1 MQQTTPPKT
10 ASTPLLRRIRRRLS
24 GIGVT
29 MFGAFFA
36 ITMMSVV
43 AGVVAWTSFADIR
56 DRFSSVAAESLPTMT
71 DALTLQVEGSSL
83 SASIEVL
90 AGVRTEEER
99 ATLSQKLSVD
109 AVRFRAKL
117 NDLNKKLEAEG
128 KDKIPEEV
136 VAEMHSNLLAV
147 SERIKTTLLLRK
159 QQKEMLVMITAAHDA
174 LVQILAS
181 HAGKRFNEV
190 LAATNNIQ
198 YLPSATAADQIL
210 TGVTET
216 AALSKSEADANRM
229 LAILEAV
236 NQTTDPELLTSQE
249 VDFSAIA
256 LSLEKGITN
265 QRDPVTKEATR
276 KKFDVLREYGPG
288 AIGLFEQ
295 KSRELSAA
303 QDVAGAL
310 DRTRE
315 LMDSL
320 SNEIRRVV
328 SSSRGQVAA
337 DQRAVERS
345 VESGNQLI
353 IAIILISLAFS
364 ASIVWFYVLRRV
376 ARPLK
381 QMAAAVGKL
390 AGGDQTVVVPG
401 ENRPDEIGD
410 LAKALRVIR
419 STGVR
424 AARSQTALDNAS
436 SATLTTDLQGNVNY
450 VNQAARAYFQ
460 RHESDMRSAA
470 ADFRAGN
477 LEGLDL
483 ATLLGGSEGLR
494 VHLKDLAAGHHERIV
509 IGKRHVN
516 VILNPVVG
524 ASGDRLGA
532 VIEWM
537 DVTEAMSEREA
548 EQRFQ
553 ADLAAF
559 VDAAAAGDLSRRVEL
574 AGRTGLMLKL
584 GEGMNRW
591 ADAVSKA
598 LNEVVEMM
606 SALAQGDLTKR
617 IDGDYRGELQRLK
630 DDSNATAE
638 KLAAIVGST
647 VRGMTVIKDATVQ
660 LTAGS
665 QDLSSRTEEQVS
677 SLEEMAAAIRQ
688 MSATVRQNAENAQT
702 ANQLMVAART
712 AAENGGQVAQ
722 SAVEA
727 VAMIQDSA
735 NRIADIVGLIEEIAF
750 QTNLLALN
758 AAVEAA
764 RAGDAGRGFAV
775 VAAEVRALAG
785 RAGQASKEIKGLI
798 SSSGT
803 HVTRGVDLVNKAGHS
818 LSDIVTSVKRVAE
831 IVSEIAAASR
841 EQSDGVQQVDAS
853 VNEMETVTQ
862 KNAAMVEESNAAL
875 NAVDRQIDGL
885 LDVVSIF
892 DTGQV
897 PRARRSD
904 ARDRQ
909 QNLAERL
916 SEAG

>member
-56 DRFSSVAAESLPTMT
+56 ARFSSVAAESLPTMT

-99 ATLSQKLSVD
+99 AALSQKLSVD

-117 NDLNKKLEAEG
+117 NDLNKRLEAEG
-128 KDKIPEEV
+128 KNKIPEEL
-136 VAEMHSNLLAV
+136 VADMHSNLLSV
-147 SERIKTTLLLRK
+147 SERIKAMLLLRK
-159 QQKEMLVMITAAHDA
+159 QQKDMLVMINAAHDA
-174 LVQILAS
+174 LVQILSS

-190 LAATNNIQ
+190 MAATGNMQ
-198 YLPSATAADQIL
+198 YMPDAASQIL
-210 TGVTET
+210 AGVTET
-216 AALSKSEADANRM
+216 AALSRSEADANRM
-229 LAILEAV
+229 LALLEAV
-236 NQTTDPELLTSQE
+236 SQTTDVEMLTSQE

-256 LSLEKGITN
+256 LALEKAITN
-265 QRDPVTKEATR
+265 QRDLVTKAATR
-276 KKFDVLREYGPG
+276 QKFDVLREYGPG
-288 AIGLFEQ
+288 TTGLFEQ
-295 KSRELSAA
+295 KSRELAA
-303 QDVAGAL
+303 ANDVAGAL
-310 DRTRE
+310 NRTRE

-337 DQRAVERS
+337 DQRGVERS
-345 VESGNQLI
+345 VENGNQLI
-353 IAIILISLAFS
+353 VTIILISLAFS

-436 SATLTTDLQGNVNY
+436 SATLTTDLQGKVNY
-450 VNQAARAYFQ
+450 ANQAARTYFQ
-460 RHESDMRSAA
+460 RHENEMRSAA
-470 ADFRAGN
+470 ADFRAAN

-494 VHLKDLAAGHHERIV
+494 VHLADLATGHQERIV

-524 ASGDRLGA
+524 VSGDRLGA

-574 AGRTGLMLKL
+574 SGRTGLMLKL

-598 LNEVVEMM
+598 LKEVVEMM

-630 DDSNATAE
+630 DDSNVTAE

-647 VRGMTVIKDATVQ
+647 VQGMTVIKDATVQ

-702 ANQLMVAART
+702 ANQLMVAARS
-712 AAENGGQVAQ
+712 AAESGGQVAQ

-785 RAGQASKEIKGLI
+785 RAGQASKEIKSLI

-885 LDVVSIF
+885 LEVVSIF
-892 DTGQV
+892 DTGQA
-897 PRARRSD
+897 PRSRRSD

-909 QNLAERL
+909 QDLAERL
-916 SEAG
+916 SEVG

>member
-1 MQQTTPPKT
+1 
-10 ASTPLLRRIRRRLS
+10 
-24 GIGVT
+24 
-29 MFGAFFA
+29 
-36 ITMMSVV
+36 
-43 AGVVAWTSFADIR
+43 
-56 DRFSSVAAESLPTMT
+56 
-71 DALTLQVEGSSL
+71 
-83 SASIEVL
+83 
-90 AGVRTEEER
+90 
-99 ATLSQKLSVD
+99 
-109 AVRFRAKL
+109 
-117 NDLNKKLEAEG
+117 
-128 KDKIPEEV
+128 
-136 VAEMHSNLLAV
+136 
-147 SERIKTTLLLRK
+147 
-159 QQKEMLVMITAAHDA
+159 
-174 LVQILAS
+174 
-181 HAGKRFNEV
+181 
-190 LAATNNIQ
+190 
-198 YLPSATAADQIL
+198 
-210 TGVTET
+210 
-216 AALSKSEADANRM
+216 
-229 LAILEAV
+229 
-236 NQTTDPELLTSQE
+236 
-249 VDFSAIA
+249 
-256 LSLEKGITN
+256 
-265 QRDPVTKEATR
+265 
-276 KKFDVLREYGPG
+276 
-288 AIGLFEQ
+288 
-295 KSRELSAA
+295 
-303 QDVAGAL
+303 
-310 DRTRE
+310 
-315 LMDSL
+315 
-320 SNEIRRVV
+320 
-328 SSSRGQVAA
+328 
-337 DQRAVERS
+337 
-345 VESGNQLI
+345 
-353 IAIILISLAFS
+353 
-364 ASIVWFYVLRRV
+364 
-376 ARPLK
+376 
-381 QMAAAVGKL
+381 
-390 AGGDQTVVVPG
+390 
-401 ENRPDEIGD
+401 
-410 LAKALRVIR
+410 
-419 STGVR
+419 
-424 AARSQTALDNAS
+424 
-436 SATLTTDLQGNVNY
+436 
-450 VNQAARAYFQ
+450 
-460 RHESDMRSAA
+460 
-470 ADFRAGN
+470 
-477 LEGLDL
+477 
-483 ATLLGGSEGLR
+483 
-494 VHLKDLAAGHHERIV
+494 
-509 IGKRHVN
+509 
-516 VILNPVVG
+516 
-524 ASGDRLGA
+524 
-532 VIEWM
+532 
-537 DVTEAMSEREA
+537 
-548 EQRFQ
+548 
-553 ADLAAF
+553 
-559 VDAAAAGDLSRRVEL
+559 
-574 AGRTGLMLKL
+574 MLKL

-647 VRGMTVIKDATVQ
+647 VQGMTVIKDATVQ

-688 MSATVRQNAENAQT
+688 MSATVRQNAENAQS

-892 DTGQV
+892 DTGQA

-909 QNLAERL
+909 QTLADRL

>member
-1 MQQTTPPKT
+1 
-10 ASTPLLRRIRRRLS
+10 
-24 GIGVT
+24 
-29 MFGAFFA
+29 
-36 ITMMSVV
+36 
-43 AGVVAWTSFADIR
+43 
-56 DRFSSVAAESLPTMT
+56 
-71 DALTLQVEGSSL
+71 
-83 SASIEVL
+83 
-90 AGVRTEEER
+90 
-99 ATLSQKLSVD
+99 
-109 AVRFRAKL
+109 
-117 NDLNKKLEAEG
+117 
-128 KDKIPEEV
+128 
-136 VAEMHSNLLAV
+136 
-147 SERIKTTLLLRK
+147 
-159 QQKEMLVMITAAHDA
+159 
-174 LVQILAS
+174 
-181 HAGKRFNEV
+181 
-190 LAATNNIQ
+190 
-198 YLPSATAADQIL
+198 PSATAADQIL

-236 NQTTDPELLTSQE
+236 SQTTDPELLTLQE

-265 QRDPVTKEATR
+265 QRDPATKEATR

-295 KSRELSAA
+295 KSRELAAA

-315 LMDSL
+315 LLDSL
-320 SNEIRRVV
+320 GNEIRRVV
-328 SSSRGQVAA
+328 SSSRGKVAA

-345 VESGNQLI
+345 VENGNQLI
-353 IAIILISLAFS
+353 VAIIMISLTFS

-390 AGGDQTVVVPG
+390 AGGDQSVVVPG

-436 SATLTTDLQGNVNY
+436 SATLTTDLQGKVNY
-450 VNQAARAYFQ
+450 ANQAARAYFQ
-460 RHESDMRSAA
+460 SHESDMRSAA

-477 LEGLDL
+477 LEGFDL
-483 ATLLGGSEGLR
+483 AALLGGSEGLR
-494 VHLKDLAAGHHERIV
+494 VHLADLSAGHQERIV

-548 EQRFQ
+548 EHRFQ
-553 ADLAAF
+553 SDLAAF

-574 AGRTGLMLKL
+574 AGRSGLMLKL

-647 VRGMTVIKDATVQ
+647 VQGMTVIKDATVQ

-688 MSATVRQNAENAQT
+688 MSATVRQNAENAQS

-785 RAGQASKEIKGLI
+785 RAGQASKEIKSLI

-892 DTGQV
+892 DTGQA

-904 ARDRQ
+904 ARERQ
-909 QNLAERL
+909 RNLTDRL

>member
-1 MQQTTPPKT
+1 MPQTMPPKT
-10 ASTPLLRRIRRRLS
+10 ASTPSLRRIRRRLS

-36 ITMMSVV
+36 ITMMSVI

-56 DRFSSVAAESLPTMT
+56 ARFSSVAAESLPTMT

-90 AGVRTEEER
+90 AGVRTEDAR
-99 ATLSQKLSVD
+99 AALSQKLSVD
-109 AVRFRAKL
+109 AVRFRARL

-128 KDKIPEEV
+128 KEKIPEEV
-136 VAEMHSNLLAV
+136 VSEMHSNLIAV
-147 SERIKTTLLLRK
+147 SERIKTMLLLRK

-198 YLPSATAADQIL
+198 YLPSAAAADQIL

-236 NQTTDPELLTSQE
+236 SQTTDPELLTSQE

-256 LSLEKGITN
+256 MALEKAITN
-265 QRDPVTKEATR
+265 QRDLVTKAATR

-295 KSRELSAA
+295 KSREISAA
-303 QDVAGAL
+303 RDVAGAL

-315 LMDSL
+315 LMESL

-337 DQRAVERS
+337 DQRGVERS
-345 VESGNQLI
+345 VENGNQLI
-353 IAIILISLAFS
+353 ITIILISLASS

-436 SATLTTDLQGNVNY
+436 SATLTTDLQGKVNY
-450 VNQAARAYFQ
+450 ANQAARTYFQ

-470 ADFRAGN
+470 ADFRADN

-494 VHLKDLAAGHHERIV
+494 AHLKDLAAGHQERIV

-516 VILNPVVG
+516 VILNPVLG

-559 VDAAAAGDLSRRVEL
+559 VDAAAGGDLSRRVEL
-574 AGRTGLMLKL
+574 AGRSGLMLKL

-647 VRGMTVIKDATVQ
+647 VQGMTVIKDATVQ

-702 ANQLMVAART
+702 DNQLMVAARA

-785 RAGQASKEIKGLI
+785 RAGQASKEIKSLI

-885 LDVVSIF
+885 LEVVSIF
-892 DTGQV
+892 DTGQA
-897 PRARRSD
+897 PRARRSG

-916 SEAG
+916 SETG

>member
-1 MQQTTPPKT
+1 
-10 ASTPLLRRIRRRLS
+10 
-24 GIGVT
+24 
-29 MFGAFFA
+29 
-36 ITMMSVV
+36 
-43 AGVVAWTSFADIR
+43 
-56 DRFSSVAAESLPTMT
+56 VAAESLPTMT
-71 DALTLQVEGSSL
+71 DALRLEVEGSSL

-90 AGVRTEEER
+90 AGARTEEER
-99 ATLSQKLSVD
+99 AALSQRLSVD
-109 AVRFRAKL
+109 AVRFRALL
-117 NDLNKKLEAEG
+117 NDLNIKLEAEG
-128 KDKIPEEV
+128 KDKIPAEL

-147 SERIKTTLLLRK
+147 SERIKTALQLRR
-159 QQKEMLVMITAAHDA
+159 QQREMLLMIHAAHDG
-174 LVQILAS
+174 LLQILADN
-181 HAGKRFNEV
+181 AQKTFDE
-190 LAATNNIQ
+190 AAT
-198 YLPSATAADQIL
+198 ATGSIRYAPGQEAVDRIL
-210 TGVTET
+210 SSVIET
-216 AALSKSEADANRM
+216 VSLTKAEAHANKM
-229 LAILEAV
+229 LALLEV
-236 NQTTDPELLTSQE
+236 VSQTTDAELLTSQE
-249 VDFSAIA
+249 VEFNAA
-256 LSLEKGITN
+256 AHELEKGIFG
-265 QRDPVTKEATR
+265 QRDPAIKTAMRTKFEA
-276 KKFDVLREYGPG
+276 LRQYGPG
-288 AIGLFEQ
+288 ALGLFEQ
-295 KSRELSAA
+295 KSRELAA
-303 QDVAGAL
+303 GKDVSGAL

-315 LMDSL
+315 LMGSL

-328 SSSRGQVAA
+328 SSSRGRVAA

-345 VESGNQLI
+345 VENGNQLI

-401 ENRPDEIGD
+401 ENRRDEIGD
-410 LAKALRVIR
+410 LAKALKVIR

-436 SATLTTDLQGNVNY
+436 SATLTTDLQGVVNY
-450 VNQAARAYFQ
+450 ANQAARAYFQ
-460 RHESDMRSAA
+460 RHEADMRSAA
-470 ADFRAGN
+470 PEFRADG

-483 ATLLGGSEGLR
+483 RLLLGASEGLR
-494 VHLKDLAAGHHERIV
+494 AHLADLAAGHQERLV

-537 DVTEAMSEREA
+537 DVTDAMSEREA
-548 EQRFQ
+548 EQHFQ

-559 VDAAAAGDLSRRVEL
+559 VDAAAGGDLSRRVDL

-617 IDGDYRGELQRLK
+617 IDGDYRGELRRLK

-647 VRGMTVIKDATVQ
+647 VQGMTVIKDATVQ

-702 ANQLMVAART
+702 ANQLMLAARS

-735 NRIADIVGLIEEIAF
+735 SRIADIVGLIEEIAF

-785 RAGQASKEIKGLI
+785 RAGQASKEIKSLI
-798 SSSGT
+798 GSSSA
-803 HVTRGVDLVNKAGHS
+803 HVTRGVDLVNKAGNS

-853 VNEMETVTQ
+853 VNEMEAVTQ

-892 DTGQV
+892 D
-897 PRARRSD
+897 RERSARTRRD
-904 ARDRQ
+904 GAREQ
-909 QNLAERL
+909 QQDLAERL